1 MEHIKNSTNL
11 TTDIK
16 LNATQTKTLAEC
28 VTNRKH
34 LPVFFMSNIQSFSN
48 SSKKSKTEE
57 IEATL
62 GLNNIDVACLTE
74 TWLTENSKD
83 QIQFENYI
91 LFHAVRNKMLRNSG
105 GVTIAVNKDFV
116 SVRKLD
122 IDVPEHIESLWI
134 SIRPKWLPRSI
145 SIIIVAG
152 VYYPGSNSAY
162 APDQDDIILHLTE
175 TVHQLYQGYE
185 NPLFIIMGDFN
196 DLNIDELCDACKLKQ
211 VVKVPTRKNATL
223 DLILTNNS
231 NDFYESPSTLPSIG
245 GSDHDSVIY
254 KPFVKQTVNMTKK
267 TITIR

>member
-1 MEHIKNSTNL
+1 MHYQEPKLRHPAHQREPIVSKRNFDALSIIQTNLSITDTGAEIMTTMEHIKNSTNL

-16 LNATQTKTLAEC
+16 LNATQTKTLGEC
-28 VTNRKH
+28 VTN
-34 LPVFFMSNIQSFSN
+34 
-48 SSKKSKTEE
+48 SKTEE

-74 TWLTENSKD
+74 TWLTENTKD

-91 LFHAVRNKMLRNSG
+91 LFHAVRNKVLRNSG
-105 GVTIAVNKDFV
+105 GVTIAVNKDLV
-116 SVRKLD
+116 SARKLD

-152 VYYPGSNSAY
+152 VYYPGSTSTY
-162 APDQDDIILHLTE
+162 APDQEDIILHLTE
-175 TVHQLYQGYE
+175 TVHQLYQKYE

-211 VVKVPTRKNATL
+211 VVKVPTRKNAIL
-223 DLILTNNS
+223 ELILGQ
-231 NDFYESPSTLPSIG
+231 E
-245 GSDHDSVIY
+245 
-254 KPFVKQTVNMTKK
+254 
-267 TITIR
+267 